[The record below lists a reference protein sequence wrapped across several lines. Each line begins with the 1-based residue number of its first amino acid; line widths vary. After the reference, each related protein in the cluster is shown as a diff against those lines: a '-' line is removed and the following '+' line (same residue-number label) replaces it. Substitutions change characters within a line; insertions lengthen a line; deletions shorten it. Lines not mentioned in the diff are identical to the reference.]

1 MVKRITTIVIV
12 FNIIFLYMNIVL
24 ANTNENEQYL
34 SEGEFLEVTAQTI
47 EEPVLNSRIAVAYDR
62 KTGNVIWGKN
72 EYKKSAMAST
82 TKIMTALLAIENCDL
97 NEVIEVSSKA
107 AGIGGS
113 RLGLKK
119 DDKINMND
127 LLYGLMLKSGNDA
140 AVSIAETVG
149 GSVEGFAELMNK
161 KAKEIGLENTHFVT
175 PHGLDDPEHY
185 TTAYELAKLAD
196 YALKNDKFAKIV
208 NTKNYTVTING
219 YPKAISNTNELLG
232 YLDGVNGV
240 KTGFTNN
247 AGRCLVTSVDRNNFE
262 IITVV
267 LQADTKKF
275 RTSDSI
281 KIIEYVYNNYQY
293 VNIKEMVD
301 EKFNNWCLINKNRI
315 IINKSQSDNLE
326 LYISKLENDII
337 PLKKDE
343 IDNINIEINSLYYF
357 DAPVAKDTVFGNL
370 KVMLGDEVIDI
381 VEIKNSNIINKKNV
395 WDYFEIFAFEI
406 FSPSAFC
413 LPVNVKSLSTDA
425 LFVFRFSK
433 FLTVKDLNA

>member
-12 FNIIFLYMNIVL
+12 FNIIFLYINIVL
-24 ANTNENEQYL
+24 ANTNENEEYI

-47 EEPVLNSRIAVAYDR
+47 GEPVLNSRIAVAYDR

-219 YPKAISNTNELLG
+219 YPKVISNTNELLG
-232 YLDGVNGV
+232 CLDGVNGV

-247 AGRCLVTSVDRNNFE
+247 AGRCLVTSVNRNNFE

-406 FSPSAFC
+406 F
-413 LPVNVKSLSTDA
+413 
-425 LFVFRFSK
+425 
-433 FLTVKDLNA
+433 